1 MYVRVILMQ
10 VFINEAFTKAINDYL
25 KSVEQ
30 PKSVVYNSFLV
41 VVIRLLIIMYSELD
55 IVNPMVIN
63 DEDLL
68 KNNLAKYGYS
78 KNNLDIFFSDLQVYY
93 ELEKDNENKT
103 IKVKNPYFITVQK
116 ELIDMLIAKK
126 LNFHLKEKEVQDF
139 YSLLY
144 TPYSKNPL
152 QVSYNFLIA
161 DDVLEIDNYFKKQ
174 MKENVK
180 VVVPREK
187 HYLNVKAYELLNYS
201 MDQINNM
208 DANEIDRV
216 NHQVYD
222 YFKIRENAINKEYLL
237 DKAIEAIE
245 REKNKVTSGNGYVDI
260 LLIMSIICTVIMV
273 VGIITFIVI

>member
-1 MYVRVILMQ
+1 
-10 VFINEAFTKAINDYL
+10 
-25 KSVEQ
+25 
-30 PKSVVYNSFLV
+30 
-41 VVIRLLIIMYSELD
+41 
-55 IVNPMVIN
+55 
-63 DEDLL
+63 
-68 KNNLAKYGYS
+68 
-78 KNNLDIFFSDLQVYY
+78 
-93 ELEKDNENKT
+93 
-103 IKVKNPYFITVQK
+103 
-116 ELIDMLIAKK
+116 
-126 LNFHLKEKEVQDF
+126 
-139 YSLLY
+139 
-144 TPYSKNPL
+144 
-152 QVSYNFLIA
+152 
-161 DDVLEIDNYFKKQ
+161 